1 MSSMADQF
9 LGEICLYLKIVS
21 LIQEL
26 EEDKEDPLKK
36 LKANSSVVKC
46 RVCKGDHWTTKCPFK
61 DSLQPLKEIED
72 KEKAKEGEFCWYF
85 IDVNSY
91 FSVSVKG
98 YQTSVFQKIGIY
110 VIVFRDLFQI
120 LLLILSHLTTIFS
133 PAYIG
138 SEIWQRSLMLFQEK
152 FRTSMLLLLLLK
164 SLFNVGQKIA

>member
-9 LGEICLYLKIVS
+9 LGEIFLYLKIVS

-98 YQTSVFQKIGIY
+98 YQTCFSKNW
-110 VIVFRDLFQI
+110 DLCDSF
-120 LLLILSHLTTIFS
+120 
-133 PAYIG
+133 
-138 SEIWQRSLMLFQEK
+138 QRSFPNFASNIK
-152 FRTSMLLLLLLK
+152 P
-164 SLFNVGQKIA
+164 FN

>member
-9 LGEICLYLKIVS
+9 LGEIFLYLKIVS

-26 EEDKEDPLKK
+26 EEDEDPLKK

-120 LLLILSHLTTIFS
+120 LLLILSHLTNIFS

-152 FRTSMLLLLLLK
+152 CRTSILLLLLK

>member
-9 LGEICLYLKIVS
+9 LGEIFLYLKIVS

-26 EEDKEDPLKK
+26 EEDEDPLKK

-152 FRTSMLLLLLLK
+152 CRTSILLLLLK